1 MRLDNPFS
9 FDRYVELPREEA
21 YGLFRD
27 EKNFS
32 TLKSILIGVG
42 IPLGIIVIVLLAED
56 GFGIATGL
64 FCLAFLFFA
73 GLRIFYKKIFNLN
86 NIRKRLY
93 VLFVTLLLLF
103 LVINIAENYTDNPSE
118 KKDKVVKT
126 KDTESGIKITMDK
139 KNEGSVTGII
149 FFFSVALMIFRFSRN
164 DIVQLFSLTLGL
176 PVLTDLILYHNFAPG
191 DKAVQVILAGLF
203 FIIAYSS
210 ESKRRRKFF
219 GQYSIYHSRH
229 YDNLRMKKELNYARE
244 IQLAML
250 PENETVIGDLQIAAA
265 STPAYEVGGDYYDYF
280 RISDTLTG
288 IFICDVSGHGV
299 ASALLLSGL
308 RSCMHLILEDTTNPK
323 EVFTK
328 LNKMVRKTQNRK
340 MFVTAI
346 FAVIDSEKN
355 TCSLFNAGHL
365 PPYKISG
372 ESNELF
378 KIRRH
383 GITLGAIDNINDD
396 AGDSEVVFDFN
407 KNDKIFLYTDGVVE
421 AMNNK
426 REEYGFVRL
435 ESYLNE
441 NAYKR
446 PKELLDGI
454 QKDVNAFTGGAELA
468 DDISIL
474 IIGKN

>member
-1 MRLDNPFS
+1 MENPFK

-27 EKNFS
+27 EKNLK
-32 TLKSILIGVG
+32 TLKFILVSVG
-42 IPLGIIVIVLLAED
+42 IPLFVFAVVFLAKGGPGIVTL
-56 GFGIATGL
+56 L
-64 FCLAFLFFA
+64 FCLAFLSFA
-73 GLRIFYKKIFNLN
+73 GLRIFYRKIFSVS

-93 VLFVTLLLLF
+93 LLFITSLLLF
-103 LVINIAENYTDNPSE
+103 LVINIAENYTENLSE
-118 KKDKVVKT
+118 NKAKITGT
-126 KDTESGIKITMDK
+126 KDNESGIVFGITKDGD
-139 KNEGSVTGII
+139 GSVTGII
-149 FFFSVALMIFRFSRN
+149 FFFSVVLIIFRFSRN
-164 DIVQLFSLTLGL
+164 DIVQLFSLTIGL
-176 PVLTDLILYHNFAPG
+176 PVLTDLILYHNFSLE
-191 DKAVQVILAGLF
+191 DKAVQVIIAGLF
-203 FIIAYSS
+203 FIISYSS
-210 ESKRRRKFF
+210 ESKKRKNFF
-219 GQYSIYHSRH
+219 GQYSVYHSRH
-229 YDNLRMKKELNYARE
+229 FDNLRMKKELNYARE

-250 PENETVIGDLQIAAA
+250 PENETVIGNLQIAAA
-265 STPAYEVGGDYYDYF
+265 STPANEVGGDYYDYF
-280 RISDTLTG
+280 RISDNLTG

-323 EVFTK
+323 EVFAK

-355 TCSLFNAGHL
+355 ICTLFNAGHL

-372 ESNELF
+372 ESGELF

-396 AGDSEVVFDFN
+396 ASDSEVVFDFN
-407 KNDKIFLYTDGVVE
+407 KGDKIFLYTDGVVE
-421 AMNNK
+421 AMDNK
-426 REEYGFVRL
+426 RGEYGFARL
-435 ESYLNE
+435 ESFLNE
-441 NAYKR
+441 NACKP

-474 IIGKN
+474 IIAKN